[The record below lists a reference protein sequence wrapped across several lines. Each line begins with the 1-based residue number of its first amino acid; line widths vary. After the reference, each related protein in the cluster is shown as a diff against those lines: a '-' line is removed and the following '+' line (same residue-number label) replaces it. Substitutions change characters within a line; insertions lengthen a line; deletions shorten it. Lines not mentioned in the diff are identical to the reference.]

1 MKNKFCVGE
10 AEARGERT
18 EDKRKKK
25 RNFEKNNTRS
35 CFVDM

>member
-10 AEARGERT
+10 AEARERT

-25 RNFEKNNTRS
+25 EISRKITQGRV
-35 CFVDM
+35 VDM